1 MSTPKSDIS
10 IPILTQIIAPNATG
24 TTTSTPGK
32 KVGRVT
38 SPDVGIPVSLE
49 HAATAGT
56 VASPLSG
63 VTHESSVASEF
74 ESDWKALELKLNE
87 RVLAQILRRVD
98 FVIEHRVK
106 ESLADALQ
114 ATTDDLI
121 KEIRRGLHTTLED
134 VIKRA
139 VAQEIARVQSV
150 KE

>member
-10 IPILTQIIAPNATG
+10 IPILTQIIAPSAANAAN
-24 TTTSTPGK
+24 TPGK
-32 KVGRVT
+32 KEGRVT
-38 SPDVGIPVSLE
+38 SSAAGIPGTFDLGSSASL
-49 HAATAGT
+49 G
-56 VASPLSG
+56 ASA
-63 VTHESSVASEF
+63 SSVGAADASSLPLAD
-74 ESDWKALELKLNE
+74 SDWKGLELKLNE
-87 RVLAQILRRVD
+87 RVLRQILRRID
-98 FVIEHRVK
+98 FVVEHRVK

-114 ATTDDLI
+114 VTTDDLI